1 MPAKIT
7 KMIDAAIVGLGRWGQ
22 NHVNSIQGKSDRL
35 RFVRGVVRHPDAVR
49 DFADKHRLAMSSDY
63 AELLSDPKIQAIVLA
78 TPNSL
83 HADQIVA
90 AAHAGKAVFC
100 EKPLALTRADAERAV
115 QACRQSGVVLG
126 VGQDKRFWPSMRE
139 LKRVVESGELGEVLH
154 VEGHF
159 SNDNARKYSIGWRE
173 SPGEAPAGSMTSTGI
188 HVLDAFVNLVG
199 PVRRVQAQLISRQS
213 QSILLDTLAMLL
225 EFENGVS
232 GVLCSVRVTPLY
244 WRVHVFGT
252 EGSAEALGDTGLVL
266 HAGGARPRRLS
277 FDPVNALHYEL
288 EAFADAVAG
297 GAAYPVPT
305 SQMVQTVSALEA
317 ITQAIK
323 SRAPVTLPP
332 S

>member
-1 MPAKIT
+1 
-7 KMIDAAIVGLGRWGQ
+7 MIDAAIVGLGRWGQ

-49 DFADKHRLAMSSDY
+49 DFAGKHGLALSSDY
-63 AELLSDPKIQAIVLA
+63 SELLKDPQIQAIVLA

-90 AAHAGKAVFC
+90 AARAGKPVFC

-115 QACRQSGVVLG
+115 QACREACVALG

-139 LKRVVESGELGEVLH
+139 LKRVVDSGELGEVLH
-154 VEGHF
+154 IEGHF
-159 SNDNARKYSIGWRE
+159 SNDNARKFAYSWRE
-173 SPGEAPAGSMTSTGI
+173 SPDEAPAGSMTSTGI
-188 HVLDAFVNLVG
+188 HVLDAFINLVG
-199 PVRRVQAQLISRQS
+199 PVRRVQAQMITRQT
-213 QSILLDTLAMLL
+213 QPAPLDTLATLF

-232 GVLCSVRVTPLY
+232 GVLSGVRVTPLY

-252 EGSAEALGDTGLVL
+252 EGSAEALGATELVL
-266 HAGGARPRRLS
+266 HASGAKPRRLS
-277 FDPVNALHYEL
+277 FEPVNALHYEL

-305 SQMVQTVSALEA
+305 SHMIQTVSALEA
-317 ITQAIK
+317 IAQAIK
-323 SRAPVTLPP
+323 TRTPVTLTP

>member
-1 MPAKIT
+1 
-7 KMIDAAIVGLGRWGQ
+7 MINAAIVGLGRWGQ
-22 NHVNSIQGKSDRL
+22 NHVNSVQGKSERL

-49 DFADKHRLAMSSDY
+49 GFAEQHGLALSSDY
-63 AELLSDPKIQAIVLA
+63 AELLEDPQIQAIVLA

-90 AAHAGKAVFC
+90 AARAGKPVFC

-115 QACRQSGVVLG
+115 QACRQSGVALG

-159 SNDNARKYSIGWRE
+159 SNDNARKFSISWRE
-173 SPGEAPAGSMTSTGI
+173 SPDEAPAGSMTSTGI

-199 PVRRVQAQLISRQS
+199 PVRRVQVQMVTRRTQPAP
-213 QSILLDTLAMLL
+213 LDTLAMLL

-232 GVLCSVRVTPLY
+232 GMLCGVRVTPLY

-252 EGSAEALGDTGLVL
+252 EGSAEALGDTELVL
-266 HAGGARPRRLS
+266 HTSGAKPRRLS
-277 FDPVNALHYEL
+277 FDAINALHHEL

-297 GAAYPVPT
+297 RAAYPVPPL
-305 SQMVQTVSALEA
+305 QMIQTVSALEA
-317 ITQAIK
+317 IAQAIK
-323 SRAPVTLPP
+323 SRAPVIVGDARPGP
-332 S
+332 A